1 MIKTIMLDMDGTLLP
16 VDNDTF
22 THTYFKLLCAKL
34 IPYGYE
40 ASGIVFG
47 LRSGMNAMVKNDGSR
62 TNREAFWNTFASILG
77 EKVRNMESVCNEFY
91 GNEFNSVKD
100 ILGIGVDRKPL
111 IDMLHRKGYS
121 VVLANNPMLPTNGTN
136 SRLSWLNLK
145 SEDFDLVTDYSNSTY
160 CKPNPDFYSEIVHKL
175 GCCADEC
182 LMVGNS
188 ITDDATAAIAGCDVY
203 IVTDALEG
211 NANELERYK
220 HGSFSDFCAMVENLP
235 DLTIRSEA

>member
-1 MIKTIMLDMDGTLLP
+1 MLDMDGTLLP

-40 ASGIVFG
+40 SSGIVFG

-77 EKVRNMESVCNEFY
+77 EKVRNMEPVCNEFY